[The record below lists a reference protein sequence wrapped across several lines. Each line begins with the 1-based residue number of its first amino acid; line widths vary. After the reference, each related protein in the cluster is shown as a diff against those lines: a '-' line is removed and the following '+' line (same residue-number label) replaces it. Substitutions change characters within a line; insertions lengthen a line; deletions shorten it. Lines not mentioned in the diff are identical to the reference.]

1 MKTFQSFD
9 GLALAYK
16 DEGDG
21 LPVLC
26 LAGLTRSMADFDYL
40 APHLQGVRLIRMD
53 YRGRGASQHAA
64 DPLTYTIPTEARDA
78 LDLLDHL
85 GVERAAII
93 GTSRGGLIAMA
104 LAVMA
109 HGRLRGVCLNDIG
122 PEIPAAG
129 LGRIMEYLG
138 RKPKFKTRAEM
149 AAALPALLPGF
160 ANVPPDRWL
169 REAENQT
176 VETETGL
183 DIPYDPRLRDAVA
196 AAAMQDT
203 PDLWPMFDAL
213 DDLPLALIRGA
224 NSDLLSRETADEM
237 HRRRPDMLFAEVPDR
252 GHAPFLDEPEALA
265 VIRTWIKA
273 CT

>member
-9 GLALAYK
+9 GLALAYR

-40 APHLQGVRLIRMD
+40 APHLRDVRLIRMD
-53 YRGRGASQHAA
+53 YRGRGASERAP
-64 DPLTYTIPTEARDA
+64 DPMSYTIPTEARDA
-78 LDLLDHL
+78 LELLDHL

-129 LGRIMEYLG
+129 LARIMEYLG
-138 RKPKFKTRAEM
+138 RKPKFRSRAEM

-160 ANVPPDRWL
+160 ANVPAERWL

-176 VETETGL
+176 VETGRGL
-183 DIPYDPRLRDAVA
+183 DIPYDARLREAMA
-196 AAAMQDT
+196 AAARQDQ

-213 DDLPLALIRGA
+213 EDLPLALIRGA

-237 HRRRPDMLFAEVPDR
+237 RHRRPDMLFAEVPDR
-252 GHAPFLDEPEALA
+252 GHAPFLDEPEALD
-265 VIRTWIKA
+265 VIRSWIRA
-273 CT
+273 CA